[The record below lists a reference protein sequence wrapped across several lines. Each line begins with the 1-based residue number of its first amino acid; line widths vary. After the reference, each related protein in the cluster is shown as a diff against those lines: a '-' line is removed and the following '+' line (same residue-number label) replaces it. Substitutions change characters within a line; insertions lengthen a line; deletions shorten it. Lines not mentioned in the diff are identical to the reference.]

1 MTRAELAP
9 PRRLEG
15 MSAKQPTMRIAV
27 VEPPQSVADRSTLRH
42 ARANDNCACVARII
56 RFFLWGMR
64 NSTR

>member
-9 PRRLEG
+9 PRRLED

-27 VEPPQSVADRSTLRH
+27 AEPPRPLADHSSLCH
-42 ARANDNCACVARII
+42 ARASDNCACVARIM